1 MHWYSILPPI
11 IAIIIVFWRK
21 EVILALVA
29 AILSAEWLL
38 AYQNQTEVLFT
49 GTIGSIERVIEI
61 VVSAGNS
68 RILLFSLLI
77 GAMLAYMRYS
87 GGVTA
92 TVELLI
98 NKGVA
103 KSKKQVGLLTMFTGI
118 VVFIESNL
126 SVLASGILARG
137 LFDKFKMSRAR
148 LAYVI
153 DSTSAPICILILLNG
168 WGAFILALLSN
179 YEFEQSAVSIL
190 WGTIP
195 LNFYAITALALVLY
209 TILSDKVHG
218 PMKDAEQDLVKLEGE
233 QVAVKATKARFM
245 LLPLASMIL
254 AMIGFMLW
262 TGNGDLASGD
272 GSKSVLYATV
282 FACFVAYILLLS
294 SKQSSHKE
302 LVDTGFKGMGEILP
316 LVTIVLF
323 SLTLG
328 ASLKELGTGIFVA
341 GMVGDYLPISLI
353 VPVLFLA
360 GGMMSFST
368 GTSWGTFAIL
378 IPIGVPLIQTLGLPP
393 SLVIAAILG
402 GGVFGDHCSP
412 ISDTTAVSSIASGCD
427 LLTHVRTQM
436 PYALFGGVLAFVG
449 YFIASLIMI

>member
-11 IAIIIVFWRK
+11 IAIIIAFWRK
-21 EVILALVA
+21 EVILALLA
-29 AILSAEWLL
+29 AILSAEYLL
-38 AYQNQTEVLFT
+38 AYQNKTEIFFT
-49 GTIGSIERVIEI
+49 GTIGSVERVIEI
-61 VVSAGNS
+61 VTSAGNS
-68 RILLFSLLI
+68 RILLFSVLI

-87 GGVTA
+87 GGVAA
-92 TVELLI
+92 TVEMLI

-137 LFDKFKMSRAR
+137 LFDKFNMSRAR
-148 LAYVI
+148 LAYII

-168 WGAFILALLSN
+168 WGAFILARLSN
-179 YEFEQSAVSIL
+179 YEFEQSAVSVL
-190 WGTIP
+190 WGTVP
-195 LNFYAITALALVLY
+195 LNFYAIIALALVLY
-209 TILSDKVHG
+209 TILADKVHG
-218 PMKDAEQDLVKLEGE
+218 PMKEAEKNLVKLEGE
-233 QVAVKATKARFM
+233 QIVIPASKARFM
-245 LLPLASMIL
+245 ILPLASMIL
-254 AMIGFMLW
+254 SMIGFMLW
-262 TGNGDLASGD
+262 TGNGDLADGN
-272 GSKSVLYATV
+272 GSKSVLYATLL
-282 FACFVAYILLLS
+282 ACFVAYILLLS
-294 SKQSSHKE
+294 SKQYTHKE

-328 ASLKELGTGIFVA
+328 ASLKELGTGGFVA

-360 GGMMSFST
+360 GAMMSFST

>member
-11 IAIIIVFWRK
+11 IAIIIAFWRK
-21 EVILALVA
+21 EVILALLA
-29 AILSAEWLL
+29 AILSAEYLL
-38 AYQNQTEVLFT
+38 AYQNKTEIFFT
-49 GTIGSIERVIEI
+49 GTIGSVERVIEI
-61 VVSAGNS
+61 VTSAGNS
-68 RILLFSLLI
+68 RILLFSVLI

-87 GGVTA
+87 GGVAA
-92 TVELLI
+92 TVEMLI

-137 LFDKFKMSRAR
+137 LFDKFNMSRAR
-148 LAYVI
+148 LAYII

-179 YEFEQSAVSIL
+179 YEFEQSAVSVL
-190 WGTIP
+190 WGTVP
-195 LNFYAITALALVLY
+195 LNFYAIIALALVLY
-209 TILSDKVHG
+209 TILADKVHG
-218 PMKDAEQDLVKLEGE
+218 PMKEAEKNLVKLEGE
-233 QVAVKATKARFM
+233 QIVIPASKARFM
-245 LLPLASMIL
+245 ILPLASMIL
-254 AMIGFMLW
+254 SMIGFMLW
-262 TGNGDLASGD
+262 TGNGDLANGN
-272 GSKSVLYATV
+272 GSKSVLYATLL
-282 FACFVAYILLLS
+282 ACFVAYILLLS
-294 SKQSSHKE
+294 SKQYTHKE

-328 ASLKELGTGIFVA
+328 ASLKELGTGVFVA

-360 GGMMSFST
+360 GAMMSFST